1 MLAMKSTG
9 NGEYYA
15 TLSQFLFS
23 ETFWN
28 MTEKRVET
36 SPLYEEYIKQGILR
50 NFLSPF
56 LPSVIFSNM
65 T

>member
-28 MTEKRVET
+28 MTEKRLET

-50 NFLSPF
+50 NF
-56 LPSVIFSNM
+56 
-65 T
+65 